1 MFRCPKEQLNTC
13 DMTKSCRYQALTRE
27 RDLLNS
33 KWDEQNSL
41 LVQSHERVIQDL
53 TEEYEQK
60 LQEEQVIPLLLPH
73 MPLLRSSSTS
83 SSASSASDAPSL
95 SNLCSVAALSLLLPF
110 LFFFASCTVHSHPH
124 CTGKQASIGHTC
136 TIASDQLFYVHNM
149 FIILLG
155 AKVLGCTP
163 GKLFVYVERQSGRTT
178 SYGPNS
184 HGTATV
190 LLLSCI
196 PLKAQQQDEAQAL
209 YNKIGQHSAGSLVAG
224 KSEAPARESMNYT
237 RRGMNTFRRDSGAN
251 KSRLCLLF
259 WRQSVKVTKGL
270 ILCR

>member
-73 MPLLRSSSTS
+73 MPPSRSSSTS

-95 SNLCSVAALSLLLPF
+95 QRCCFESITSFPVLLRQLYSAFASALHREASKHRAHMHNCIRPAFLCSQH
-110 LFFFASCTVHSHPH
+110 VHHL
-124 CTGKQASIGHTC
+124 A
-136 TIASDQLFYVHNM
+136 
-149 FIILLG
+149 
-155 AKVLGCTP
+155 
-163 GKLFVYVERQSGRTT
+163 
-178 SYGPNS
+178 
-184 HGTATV
+184 
-190 LLLSCI
+190 
-196 PLKAQQQDEAQAL
+196 
-209 YNKIGQHSAGSLVAG
+209 
-224 KSEAPARESMNYT
+224 
-237 RRGMNTFRRDSGAN
+237 
-251 KSRLCLLF
+251 
-259 WRQSVKVTKGL
+259 WRQGPWMQSW
-270 ILCR
+270 